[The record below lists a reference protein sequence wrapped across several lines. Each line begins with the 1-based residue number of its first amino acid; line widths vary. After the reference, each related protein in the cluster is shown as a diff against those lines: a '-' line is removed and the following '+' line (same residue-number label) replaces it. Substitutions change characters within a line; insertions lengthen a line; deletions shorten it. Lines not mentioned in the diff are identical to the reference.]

1 MAKYFK
7 VSLLLLPLLFF
18 SVSGTAQKT
27 PVHSSVENKYQD
39 AVDLFD
45 KEQYGAAREM
55 FADIIKHSTEDRVL
69 MKINSEYYH
78 ALCAAR
84 LFNNDAEYLINQFI
98 QQHPESQR
106 ITHAQFE
113 MADYHY
119 RNDSFSLAIKWFDT
133 IDVPSLYEEEQFE
146 YYFKLGYAYFKTEH
160 FDEARVAF
168 FEIMDKDTKY
178 ASPATYYYAHIAYEQ
193 NNHQTALNGFKKLT
207 DDATFS
213 PIAPYY
219 IIQILY
225 LQHKFDEIIDFTVPL
240 IDSVEL
246 RRKDEIFRILGEAYY
261 NTEQYDTAIIY
272 LHKYIEETD
281 EITYND
287 KYHLAYAFYRVGRY
301 EEAASLFK
309 EVANQE
315 NKMSQNALYHLGDC
329 YIKLGQKREARL
341 AFSSASSMD
350 YDSVIKREAMFNY
363 AQVTFDMSYS
373 PFNDAIKALNKYIE
387 VYPGSDNINKAY
399 KYLVMAYLNTRN
411 YKDAFASLQQI
422 DAIKDD
428 ELKKAYQRIAYFRGL
443 ELYNNLEFK
452 DAIDLFDKSLQ
463 YSSFNRDIK
472 VKAYYWKAEALYRL
486 ENYTDAIDNYKT
498 YINSLGAF
506 RMKYYNEAH
515 YGTGYAYFKIE
526 EYESAST
533 FFRKYVNLME
543 QETKKTADAYNR
555 IGDCFF
561 MNREYWRA
569 VDFYTKAIRVNLID
583 QDYALFQKGFS
594 YGLMNK
600 YEEKT
605 KVLNQMLQEHPNSA
619 YYDDALY
626 EGGKAYVE
634 MNNLDSAISRFTQLA
649 NKYPKSNYTVETL
662 VQLGLIYYNKDENK
676 KALAY
681 YKKVIENYPKS
692 KETDN
697 ALTGIKNIYL
707 DMSNADAYFEYVEN
721 LEGFEPVSDERKDSL
736 KYSAAENV
744 YMKGECNRAIPLFN
758 DYLDEFEHGNFLL
771 NAHYYKGSCHFRNNE
786 YMKALESFEYI
797 ISQKQNFFTEEALL
811 KAARIH
817 YQNNNY
823 NKALENYQKLEDIAN
838 EKSVVMESR
847 IYIMRCYAHLNNYEK
862 TIEAVETLLNTDK
875 VTKGVEREARFK
887 KAMAFYHKEKW
898 DEAIDAFDLI
908 VHDVKSN
915 EGAEAKFRIAEI
927 YYKKGELKE
936 AKKVILDF
944 SDKNTPHQYW
954 LAKSFI
960 LLADIYAEEEN
971 EFQAIHTLKSII
983 KNYDTQ
989 DDGIIDTAQR
999 KKEQLVE
1006 QQENE
1011 EDL

>member
-27 PVHSSVENKYQD
+27 PVHLSVVNKYQD

-55 FADIIKHSTEDRVL
+55 FADIIKNSTEGRVL

-84 LFNNDAEYLINQFI
+84 LFNDDAEYLINQFI
-98 QQHPESQR
+98 QQYPESQR
-106 ITHAQFE
+106 ITHVQFE

-119 RNDSFSLAIKWFDT
+119 RNDSFNLAIKWFDT

-193 NNHQTALNGFKKLT
+193 KNYQTALNGFKKLT

-213 PIAPYY
+213 PVAPYY

-225 LQHKFDEIIDFTVPL
+225 LQHEFDEIIDFTVPL

-281 EITYND
+281 EITYDD
-287 KYHLAYAFYRVGRY
+287 KYHLAYAFYRVGRH

-363 AQVTFDMSYS
+363 AQVTFDISYS

-387 VYPGSDNINKAY
+387 MYPGSDNTNKAY

-411 YKDAFASLQQI
+411 YKDAFASLQQL
-422 DAIKDD
+422 DAITDD

-452 DAIDLFDKSLQ
+452 EAIDLFDKSLQ
-463 YSSFNRDIK
+463 YASFNRDIK

-486 ENYTDAIDNYKT
+486 KNYTDAIENYKT

-506 RMKYYNEAH
+506 RMNYYNEAH
-515 YGTGYAYFKIE
+515 YGTGYAYFKLE
-526 EYESAST
+526 KYEPAST

-543 QETKKTADAYNR
+543 QETKKTGDAYNR

-569 VDFYTKAIRVNLID
+569 VDFYTKAIQVNLID
-583 QDYALFQKGFS
+583 QDYAQFQKGFS

-600 YEEKT
+600 YEEKVN
-605 KVLNQMLQEHPNSA
+605 VLNQMLQYHPNSA

-634 MNNLDSAISRFTQLA
+634 LNNLDSAISRFTQLV
-649 NKYPKSNYTVETL
+649 NKYPQSNYAAETF
-662 VQLGLIYYNKDENK
+662 VKLGLIYYNKDENK

-681 YKKVIENYPKS
+681 YKKVIENYPKN
-692 KETDN
+692 KETEN
-697 ALTGIKNIYL
+697 ALTGIQNIYL

-721 LEGFEPVSDERKDSL
+721 LEGFEPVSDERKDSM

-744 YMKGECNRAIPLFN
+744 YMKGQCNRAIPLFN
-758 DYLDEFEHGNFLL
+758 DYLNEFEHGNFLL
-771 NAHYYKGSCHFRNNE
+771 NAHYYKGSCHFRNKE
-786 YMKALESFEYI
+786 YMKALEAFEYI
-797 ISQKQNFFTEEALL
+797 ISQKQNFFTKDALL

-823 NKALENYQKLEDIAN
+823 NKALANYQKLEDIAD
-838 EKSVVMESR
+838 EKSVVLESR
-847 IYIMRCYAHLNNYEK
+847 IYIMRCYVRLNNHEK
-862 TIEAVETLLNTDK
+862 TIEAVEKLLNTDK
-875 VTKGVEREARFK
+875 VTQSVVREARFK

-898 DEAIDAFDLI
+898 DEAIDAFTLI

-927 YYKKGELKE
+927 YYKKRELKE
-936 AKKVILDF
+936 ARKVILDF

-954 LAKSFI
+954 LAKSFL
-960 LLADIYAEEEN
+960 LLADIYAEEDN

-983 KNYDTQ
+983 KNYDTK
-989 DDGIIDTAQR
+989 DDGIIETAQR

-1011 EDL
+1011 EGL

>member
-1 MAKYFK
+1 MAKYLK
-7 VSLLLLPLLFF
+7 SSLLLLPLLLF
-18 SVSGTAQKT
+18 SVTGTAQKT
-27 PVHSSVENKYQD
+27 PVHFSIVNKYQD

-45 KEQYGAAREM
+45 KEKYGAAREI
-55 FADIIKHSTEDRVL
+55 FHDIINNSNADHAL
-69 MKINSEYYH
+69 MKSNAAYYH

-84 LFNNDAEYLINQFI
+84 LFNDDAEYLIKKFI
-98 QQHPESQR
+98 QEHPENQK

-113 MADYHY
+113 MAKYHY
-119 RNDSFSLAIKWFDT
+119 RNDSFNLAIKWFDT
-133 IDVPSLYEEEQFE
+133 IDVPSLYKNEQFE
-146 YYFKLGYAYFKTEH
+146 YYFKLGYAYFKTKNY
-160 FDEARVAF
+160 DEARVTF
-168 FEIMDKDTKY
+168 FEILDEDTKY

-193 NNHQTALNGFKKLT
+193 KNYQTALNGFKELT
-207 DDATFS
+207 NDPTFS

-225 LQHKFDEIIDFTVPL
+225 LQNKYNQIIDFTVPL

-261 NTEQYDTAIIY
+261 NKEVYDTAIIY

-281 EITYND
+281 EITYDD

-329 YIKLGQKREARL
+329 YIKLGQKKEARL

-363 AQVTFDMSYS
+363 AQVTFDISYS
-373 PFNDAIKALNKYIE
+373 PFNDAIKALNKYIAL
-387 VYPGSDNINKAY
+387 YPESGNTNKAY
-399 KYLVMAYLNTRN
+399 KYLVMAYLNTKN

-443 ELYNNLEFK
+443 ELYNNLEFNN
-452 DAIDLFDKSLQ
+452 AIDLFDKSLK
-463 YSSFNRDIK
+463 YASFNRDIQ
-472 VKAYYWKAEALYRL
+472 VKTYYWKAEALYRIK
-486 ENYTDAIDNYKT
+486 NYTAAIDHYKT

-515 YGTGYAYFKIE
+515 YGTGYAYFKLE
-526 EYESAST
+526 QYESAST
-533 FFRKYVNLME
+533 FFRKFVNLME

-555 IGDCFF
+555 VGDCFF
-561 MNREYWRA
+561 MKREYWRA
-569 VDFYTKAIRVNLID
+569 VDFYNKAIDINLID

-600 YEEKT
+600 YAEKVAALE
-605 KVLNQMLQEHPNSA
+605 KVFQHHPNSA

-626 EGGKAYVE
+626 EAGKAYVE
-634 MNNLDSAISRFTQLA
+634 LNNLDSAIS
-649 NKYPKSNYTVETL
+649 KYTKLVNNYPRSNYTSETL
-662 VQLGLIYYNKDENK
+662 VKLGLIFYNNDENN

-681 YKKVIENYPKS
+681 YKKVIENYPKT
-692 KETDN
+692 KETEN

-758 DYLDEFEHGNFLL
+758 DYLNEFEHGNFLL
-771 NAHYYKGSCHFRNNE
+771 NAHYYKGSCHYRNKE

-823 NKALENYQKLEDIAN
+823 NQALTNYQKLEDIAD
-838 EKSVVMESR
+838 EKSVVLESR
-847 IYIMRCYAHLNNYEK
+847 IYIMRCYAQLNNYEK

-875 VTKGVEREARFK
+875 VTQSIVREARFK
-887 KAMAFYHKEKW
+887 KAMAYYYEEKW
-898 DEAIDAFDLI
+898 DEAIDAFNLI
-908 VHDVKSN
+908 VHDIKSS
-915 EGAEAKFRIAEI
+915 EGSEAKYRIAEA

-936 AKKVILDF
+936 AKKEILDF

-960 LLADIYAEEEN
+960 LLADIYAEEGN

-989 DDGIIDTAQR
+989 DDGIITTAQR

-1006 QQENE
+1006 QQENNE
-1011 EDL
+1011 AL